1 MHLWHSPPVHKVG
14 SSAHSDAV
22 NGSPGL
28 QAQTVHGQAPNTA
41 LPCGIAALLHHI
53 GEGIAKSP
61 AAV

>member
-1 MHLWHSPPVHKVG
+1 MHKVG
-14 SSAHSDAV
+14 LSAHSDAV

-28 QAQTVHGQAPNTA
+28 QAQAVHGQAPNTA
-41 LPCGIAALLHHI
+41 LLYGITFLLHHV